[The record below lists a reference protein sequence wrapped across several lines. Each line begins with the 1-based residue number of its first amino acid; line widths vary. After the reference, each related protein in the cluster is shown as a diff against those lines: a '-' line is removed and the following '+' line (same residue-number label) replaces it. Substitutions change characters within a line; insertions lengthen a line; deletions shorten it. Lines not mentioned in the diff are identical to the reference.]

1 MLCCRERKKEQA
13 RTQPAPQQA
22 QHAQQHES
30 RRIQEDHAAAAAGDA
45 AWRAAK
51 AAGSASLKLA
61 SYEARWEFFC
71 TKNKEKPVKISN
83 VPWILPMENNT
94 TNNKTLTSEDLGNIL
109 LQGADSYEEK
119 RQILRRELIRWHPDK
134 FTAQFGKVLVDED
147 RERILEAVTGMSQ
160 LLTQLHTEIQA
171 ERK

>member
-1 MLCCRERKKEQA
+1 MDPSLIYIETRRFKDLPKTSEMTRIVLTAVDINTTPSNGYIKVFYDEHCTTLLKGESFSINK
-13 RTQPAPQQA
+13 TSIPAIKYA
-22 QHAQQHES
+22 LF
-30 RRIQEDHAAAAAGDA
+30 
-45 AWRAAK
+45 
-51 AAGSASLKLA
+51 AS
-61 SYEARWEFFC
+61 
-71 TKNKEKPVKISN
+71 
-83 VPWILPMENNT
+83 NNT

-109 LQGADSYEEK
+109 LHGADSYEEK